1 MSSASSTN
9 KIANI
14 IWYRLVAECLN
25 DPVPKTIIF
34 CTFLSL
40 SDTSSSR
47 LKTFIARL
55 KKDDSWT
62 SFFARSSFR
71 VVSFTSDSKDAGFS
85 SSSWSSSS
93 PKRNVV
99 FAFWMFLRWVLPR
112 AERLDETTC
121 QTSPPPFSSSLAV
134 SLLSPF
140 GMTRALLFAATN
152 HRFFRCCDA
161 LCNDTTRHLLWSVE

>member
-34 CTFLSL
+34 STFLSL
-40 SDTSSSR
+40 SETSSSR

-85 SSSWSSSS
+85 SSSSWSSSS

-99 FAFWMFLRWVLPR
+99 FAFWMCSRWVLPR

-121 QTSPPPFSSSLAV
+121 QTSSSRPFSSSLAV
-134 SLLSPF
+134 SLLSSAS
-140 GMTRALLFAATN
+140 GMARALLLFAATN
-152 HRFFRCCDA
+152 HRRVF
-161 LCNDTTRHLLWSVE
+161 VEC